1 MKIFSET
8 NIGLARTE
16 NQDRVRTAVLDGD
29 VGFAVI
35 CDGMGGQN
43 AGSEASERAVNIVYE
58 RITKVFRAD
67 YDENS
72 IRNLLISSITTANSV
87 VYDTAISSVEMNGM
101 GTTCVAAL
109 VFGGKL
115 FAVNVGDSRLYLI
128 NHEIRQIS
136 KDHTIVMRMYENGE
150 ITREQLKNHP
160 QRNYITKAVGV
171 SPKVTPDYFE
181 TDTGENAS
189 VLLCTDGLSNYCDEA
204 DIFQIAKKHEPE
216 DVPRKLIETALGNG
230 GGDNITAALIRL

>member
-1 MKIFSET
+1 MRVFSET

-58 RITKVFRAD
+58 RITKVFRTD

-72 IRNLLISSITTANSV
+72 VRNLLISSITTANSV
-87 VYDTAISSVEMNGM
+87 VYDTAISSIEMNGM

-109 VFGGKL
+109 VFSGKL

-136 KDHTIVMRMYENGE
+136 KDHTVVMRMFENGE

-171 SPKVTPDYFE
+171 SPSITPDYFE

-204 DIFQIAKKHEPE
+204 DIFQVVKKHEPE
-216 DVPRKLIETALGNG
+216 DVPGKLIEIALGNG
-230 GGDNITAALIRL
+230 GGDNITAALIKL